1 MEGWKQAADTLGMSV
16 DEFKDKMG
24 GRMAGL
30 FDLTD
35 EQLAKLQENAG
46 IFWSQLDSDTQKFAD
61 QIVDGVTQVAEVVEQ
76 KITDATLIDID
87 GLRSDFQDL
96 LTDMDADSADFADN
110 FEEYMRNAILNAQ
123 RGLYEPTNSLER
135 EVLQSYG

>member
-35 EQLAKLQENAG
+35 EQLAKLQEKC
-46 IFWSQLDSDTQKFAD
+46 W
-61 QIVDGVTQVAEVVEQ
+61 
-76 KITDATLIDID
+76 
-87 GLRSDFQDL
+87 DL
-96 LTDMDADSADFADN
+96 LVT
-110 FEEYMRNAILNAQ
+110 
-123 RGLYEPTNSLER
+123 T
-135 EVLQSYG
+135 